1 MGGAGSGYNVAQW
14 VRVTVAAL
22 HVCSLGSI
30 FSTGKKK
37 ERKKQTQ
44 TKPKNSPQKIKLR
57 QYTLLLTVSSFS

>member
-37 ERKKQTQ
+37 KEKNKHKQNPKTVLRK
-44 TKPKNSPQKIKLR
+44 
-57 QYTLLLTVSSFS
+57 